1 MPTVDIYNLERKK
14 VGDLALDDAV
24 FGVEVREHL
33 FHELVRAQRAA
44 QRAGTAKT
52 KERSEVLGS
61 RAKAWRQ
68 KGTGR
73 ARQGSRQAVHWRGGG
88 VVHGPRPRSFA
99 KKVNKK
105 TRRAALCAAL
115 SRRQEEGRLLVLDNF
130 TLPQIKTK
138 QVAEVLTRFEL
149 NRALIVD
156 VENANLDRSARN
168 MTAVNFLRVSGLNVY
183 DILRHDHIVL
193 TQEAVSAIERRLTS

>member
-1 MPTVDIYNLERKK
+1 M
-14 VGDLALDDAV
+14 
-24 FGVEVREHL
+24 
-33 FHELVRAQRAA
+33 
-44 QRAGTAKT
+44 
-52 KERSEVLGS
+52 
-61 RAKAWRQ
+61 
-68 KGTGR
+68 
-73 ARQGSRQAVHWRGGG
+73 
-88 VVHGPRPRSFA
+88 VHGPRPRSFA